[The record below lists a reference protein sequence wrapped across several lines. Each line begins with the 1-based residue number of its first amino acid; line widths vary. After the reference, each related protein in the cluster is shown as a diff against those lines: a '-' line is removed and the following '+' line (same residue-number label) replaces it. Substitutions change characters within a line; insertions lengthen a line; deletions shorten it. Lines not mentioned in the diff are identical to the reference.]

1 MIRRFS
7 LARYVVV
14 NHAEIEA
21 LLIPIIQGMSFEW
34 VGAQWGHQG
43 RGQSLCVF
51 LDKEGGITLDDLS
64 KVSRQ
69 VQAELAVA
77 GVDMG
82 ACQLE
87 VSSPG
92 LDRPL
97 FTREDFERYIGKRV
111 KIELRMP
118 VDGRRRGTGVIKSVI
133 AEIITLDIDGQDF
146 AFEHKQVSKAK
157 LAPVLFDR

>member
-1 MIRRFS
+1 MQRSEVERLLKPIVEGLS
-7 LARYVVV
+7 L
-14 NHAEIEA
+14 E
-21 LLIPIIQGMSFEW
+21 F
-34 VGAQWGHQG
+34 VGVQWGQHG
-43 RGQSLCVF
+43 STESLCLF
-51 LDKEGGITLDDLS
+51 LDKAGGITLDDLA
-64 KVSRQ
+64 KASRQ

-82 ACQLE
+82 SCHLE

-97 FTREDFERYIGKRV
+97 FTREDFEKYVGKRI
-111 KIELRMP
+111 KFELRMP
-118 VDGRRRGTGVIKSVI
+118 VDGRRRGTGVIKSVV
-133 AEIITLDIDGQDF
+133 ADVITVEIDGQDV